1 MSDAPRTSLA
11 ILRRK
16 QVERETGLSRSS
28 IYRRIHAGTFPA
40 PVQLGPRSVGWRIAD
55 IERFLSDPM
64 AYRAPSGELSSR
76 CCSGEVR

>member
-1 MSDAPRTSLA
+1 MNDGPRTALA

-40 PVQLGPRSVGWRIAD
+40 PVQLGLRSVGWRVAD
-55 IERFLSDPM
+55 IEQFLSDPM
-64 AYRAPSGELSSR
+64 AYRASPGELSPQR
-76 CCSGEVR
+76 CRGEV

>member
-1 MSDAPRTSLA
+1 MSDAPRTRLA

-40 PVQLGPRSVGWRIAD
+40 PVQLGLRSVGWRVAD
-55 IERFLSDPM
+55 IEQFLADPM
-64 AYRAPSGELSSR
+64 AYRVCAGEQLSQG
-76 CCSGEVR
+76 CSGDGQ